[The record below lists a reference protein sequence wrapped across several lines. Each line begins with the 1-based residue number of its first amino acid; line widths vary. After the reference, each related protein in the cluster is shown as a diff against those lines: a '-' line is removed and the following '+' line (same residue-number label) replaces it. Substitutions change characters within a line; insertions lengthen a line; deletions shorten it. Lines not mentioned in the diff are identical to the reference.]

1 MIVSIAVAMSLD
13 GKLTRHDEPD
23 IRDWVSDEDQA
34 FFRPLVAEHDVVI
47 MGRVTYETIRA
58 YLNLD
63 LPVKRIVVTSTP
75 ERFSDQ
81 AIQGKLEFRS
91 ESSPELLKQLAEE
104 DADKV
109 LLVGGPQILG
119 EAIRSK
125 LVNYLHVTI
134 EPRLFGDGVPF
145 VDPVSMDCQLT
156 LISHEQANPQ
166 GTLMLKYEVLTG

>member
-34 FFRPLVAEHDVVI
+34 FFRPLVAEHDVVV
-47 MGRVTYETIRA
+47 MGRVTYETIRP

-75 ERFSDQ
+75 ERFRDQ
-81 AIQGKLEFRS
+81 AIQDKLQFRS
-91 ESSPELLKQLAEE
+91 ESSPELLQQLAEE
-104 DADKV
+104 GVDKV

-119 EAIRSK
+119 EALRSK
-125 LVNYLHVTI
+125 LVNYVYATI
-134 EPRLFGDGVPF
+134 EPRLFGQGVSL
-145 VDPVSMDCQLT
+145 VDAVNIDCQLE
-156 LISHEQANPQ
+156 LLSNVQVNRQ
-166 GTLMLKYEVLTG
+166 GTLILQYKVV